1 MIPKR
6 PLVYLTLPGVALMLG
21 LLWFRRKK
29 NNIHCDTGGKSSE
42 IQAADED
49 IQKTK
54 INRTLQQSKSMTIQ
68 SDKKRNNNNTEAAK
82 ICKSAPIDINPRRG
96 SPVKITDQQIDVDIL
111 KIKIQDNE
119 QKMLN
124 SIEENDC
131 ESLSPELP
139 DSVERRKFSFS
150 LKKTQKKQEPVV
162 IKATTAP
169 KISPKHSFAESNY
182 SKNVETTK
190 KANISKDDKSSRKM
204 AYINDNSHET
214 DLTKCNSSTLVRNP
228 PISSPPLSVCSL
240 QSADSGKGSSPPH
253 SESSPPTT
261 YEFLLPQSLIGQLL
275 GRKGSHVHQIKSKT
289 GANILI
295 KRHPDSNKTKIC
307 AVEGTQTEIDAALIM
322 IRKKLPLKR
331 YPNLTLDRVYF
342 ATNTPAI
349 FSPIVSPHLSVCYT
363 YLSLGI
369 NTLLILT

>member
-6 PLVYLTLPGVALMLG
+6 PLVYLTLPGVAIMLG
-21 LLWFRRKK
+21 LLWYRRKK
-29 NNIHCDTGGKSSE
+29 NNIHCDTGGKSSVA
-42 IQAADED
+42 QAEDEM
-49 IQKTK
+49 QKIK
-54 INRTLQQSKSMTIQ
+54 VNRTLQQSKSMTIQ
-68 SDKKRNNNNTEAAK
+68 TDKKRNNNTEAK

-119 QKMLN
+119 QKILN

-150 LKKTQKKQEPVV
+150 LKKTQKQEPVV

-182 SKNVETTK
+182 SKNIENTK
-190 KANISKDDKSSRKM
+190 INISKDDKSTKI

-214 DLTKCNSSTLVRNP
+214 DLTKCNSSTPVRNP
-228 PISSPPLSVCSL
+228 PTSSPPLSVCSL

-253 SESSPPTT
+253 SECSPPTT
-261 YEFLLPQSLIGQLL
+261 YEFLLPQSLTGQLL

-295 KRHPDSNKTKIC
+295 KMHPDSIKIKIC
-307 AVEGTQTEIDAALIM
+307 AVEGTQTEIDAALAM

-349 FSPIVSPHLSVCYT
+349 FSPIVSPHLNVSHLY
-363 YLSLGI
+363 I
-369 NTLLILT
+369 AI

>member
-6 PLVYLTLPGVALMLG
+6 PLMYLTLPGVALMLG

-42 IQAADED
+42 TQAEDE
-49 IQKTK
+49 IHKAKT
-54 INRTLQQSKSMTIQ
+54 NRILQQSKSMTIQ
-68 SDKKRNNNNTEAAK
+68 LDKKRNNNTEAAK

-111 KIKIQDNE
+111 KIKIQETE
-119 QKMLN
+119 QKTLN

-131 ESLSPELP
+131 ESFLTELP
-139 DSVERRKFSFS
+139 DSVDRKKFSFS
-150 LKKTQKKQEPVV
+150 LKKTQKHDEPII

-169 KISPKHSFAESNY
+169 KISPKHSFAESKY
-182 SKNVETTK
+182 TKNIE
-190 KANISKDDKSSRKM
+190 NDINKDDQSIKM
-204 AYINDNSHET
+204 EYVNGNQHKI
-214 DLTKCNSSTLVRNP
+214 DLSKCSQPTPVRNP

-253 SESSPPTT
+253 SECSPPTT

-295 KRHPDSNKTKIC
+295 KLHPDTYKTKIC
-307 AVEGTQTEIDAALIM
+307 AVEGTQTEIDAALLM

-342 ATNTPAI
+342 ATTTPAI
-349 FSPIVSPHLSVCYT
+349 FSPIVSPHLNVCDFY
-363 YLSLGI
+363 SKI
-369 NTLLILT
+369 